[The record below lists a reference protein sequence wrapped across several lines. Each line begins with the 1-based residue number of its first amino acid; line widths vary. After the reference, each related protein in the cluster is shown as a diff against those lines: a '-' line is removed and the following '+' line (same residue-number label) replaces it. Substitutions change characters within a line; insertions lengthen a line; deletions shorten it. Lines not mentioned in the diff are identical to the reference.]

1 MEINLKE
8 RQKFLSSRLIS
19 IATKNLG
26 VTWLGP
32 KAFLGRR
39 KQQTAE
45 TMTEK
50 KLLEMLKVSTYSKN
64 M

>member
-1 MEINLKE
+1 M
-8 RQKFLSSRLIS
+8 S
-19 IATKNLG
+19 IATKNLR

-32 KAFLGRR
+32 KAFLGRQ